1 MLYNKVTVKAS
12 SEYLESESNPESERF
27 VFAYH
32 VRITNAG
39 DSPAQL
45 VSRHWIITDGNDE
58 IEEVK
63 GDGVIGEQPWIEPGD
78 SFEYSSGAIL
88 KTPIGFMQGAYHMKA
103 EDGTAFDAEIPP
115 FTLAQPRLLN

>member
-1 MLYNKVTVKAS
+1 MFHNNVSVQAS
-12 SEYLESESNPESERF
+12 SEYLEDESNPENERF

-32 VRITNAG
+32 VRITNKG

-45 VSRHWIITDGNDE
+45 LSRHWIITDGNDE
-58 IEEVK
+58 KEEVK

-88 KTPIGFMQGAYHMKA
+88 KTPIGFMQGAYHMKS
-103 EDGTAFDAEIPP
+103 EDGTEFDADIPA